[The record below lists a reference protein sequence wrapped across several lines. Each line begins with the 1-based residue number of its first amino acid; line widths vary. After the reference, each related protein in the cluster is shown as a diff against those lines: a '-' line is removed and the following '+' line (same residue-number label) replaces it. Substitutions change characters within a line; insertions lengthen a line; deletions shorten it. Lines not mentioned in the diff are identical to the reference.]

1 MTTRVV
7 VPSLETPM
15 TKGAAAGC
23 GARPRRRVR
32 PVLTVTGLAALF
44 LACTPPSPDTPG
56 PMTPPERLW
65 SPALAYPPEMFLDG
79 IEGVVMLQGVVDTA
93 GRVDSA
99 SVRVIRTTSP
109 AFEAAAIAMLLG
121 TRFRPAQR
129 DGRPI
134 SALIEVP
141 VSFELANVQI
151 DSAAADDHL
160 ARAER
165 LIRRGRVDDAMAW
178 FTEAQKADPRVAA
191 APSFWFPICW
201 YGTLWDRAA
210 DVSSACDE
218 LVALAPHDAS
228 ARRARGMAR
237 AVTGDR
243 AGAIVDF
250 EAALRSPID
259 AGSARTLR
267 DWIAELRSGRNPV
280 TTRVLEELR
289 TPEPTTG
296 PRG

>member
-7 VPSLETPM
+7 RRSENATP
-15 TKGAAAGC
+15 TGAAAGC
-23 GARPRRRVR
+23 GVRPRLRGR

-56 PMTPPERLW
+56 PMAPPERLW
-65 SPALAYPPEMFLDG
+65 SPALAYPPEMFLGG
-79 IEGVVMLQGVVDTA
+79 IEGEVMLQGVVDTA

-99 SVRVIRTTSP
+99 SVRVLRTTNA
-109 AFEAAAIAMLLG
+109 AFEAPAVAMLLG

-134 SALIEVP
+134 DALIEVP
-141 VSFELANVQI
+141 ISFELANVQI
-151 DSAAADDHL
+151 DSAAAADYL

-165 LIRRGRVDDAMAW
+165 LIRRGRFDDATPW
-178 FTEAQKADPRVAA
+178 FTAAQNSDPRLAA
-191 APSFWFPICW
+191 SPLFWFPLCW
-201 YGTLWDRAA
+201 YGTLWNRAS

-218 LVALAPHDAS
+218 LVTLAPHDAS

-237 AVTGDR
+237 AVTGDH

-250 EAALRSPID
+250 EAALSAPID

-267 DWIAELRSGRNPV
+267 DWIGELRSGRNPV
-280 TTRVLEELR
+280 TARVLEALR
-289 TPEPTTG
+289 APEATTG
-296 PRG
+296 PLS